1 MAKNMIKWLQMAI
14 LATGL
19 GLAMGGWSEEA
30 SVSAAPEATAQ
41 QEESDTV
48 EIERERP
55 GFHRVFWDALLV
67 KPIGL
72 VSMVVGSVLFVVTLP
87 VSIPTGTVGEAGATL
102 VVDPAADVF
111 MRCLGCTEVGWRKL
125 PEKELDQH

>member
-1 MAKNMIKWLQMAI
+1 MAKNMIKWLQMTI
-14 LATGL
+14 LAAGL

-30 SVSAAPEATAQ
+30 SVSAAPEASSQ
-41 QEESDTV
+41 QESAAF

-55 GFHRVFWDALLV
+55 GFHRVFWDAVLV
-67 KPIGL
+67 KPIGFA
-72 VSMVVGSVLFVVTLP
+72 SMLVGSVLFVVTLP

-125 PEKELDQH
+125 PEKELD